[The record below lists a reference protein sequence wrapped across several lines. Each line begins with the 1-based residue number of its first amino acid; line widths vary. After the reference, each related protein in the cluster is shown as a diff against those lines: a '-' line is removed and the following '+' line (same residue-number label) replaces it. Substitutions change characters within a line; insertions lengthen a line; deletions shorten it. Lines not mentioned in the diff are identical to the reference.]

1 MVPEGVV
8 VARTRGGHRRGRLRT
23 AKAEVLEEYFTVVAD
38 EEVRGRRLIVYER
51 RSRADEVS
59 R

>member
-1 MVPEGVV
+1 MARPPAAGRDKAK
-8 VARTRGGHRRGRLRT
+8 VA
-23 AKAEVLEEYFTVVAD
+23 VLAEYFTVVAD

-51 RSRADEVS
+51 RSRADKVS